1 MKLKIFALKYL
12 GWTRNATANGWWSKW
27 YLVLLFYIDRR
38 ILFDIGLRMTSP
50 GARMPSNPI
59 GHPGGSLP
67 NAYRPQGMSPSI
79 NQSGPRMYMTNSP
92 GVRKI

>member
-1 MKLKIFALKYL
+1 MVVEMVLRLFAFY
-12 GWTRNATANGWWSKW
+12 SIKW
-27 YLVLLFYIDRR
+27 

-59 GHPGGSLP
+59 GHPGPPGGPIP

-92 GVRKI
+92 GVKEV